1 MKPDGG
7 RVTLGNRQDRAPIS
21 GTGMRKVS
29 VSSMSDTPAIRLTRD
44 AKRLVS
50 LGQALSRSGS
60 RLEDIYWE
68 DQLAQLITKMLGGKK
83 SKTLENV
90 LDFLLADDI
99 NVYEILVEQAETCSE
114 SLVISRGSADHDVLL
129 VSAPIVA
136 WTRYRLPD
144 GKLTAAQSE
153 ALKVALAETVAAEG
167 ASIAMLPNLITF
179 DQMPQTFQET
189 RLWTQRLGALALG
202 TSTEA
207 CPVRDPA
214 DTEGMLADAR
224 FAVAAIAVPRGEPV
238 FRWQNPDA
246 PAVEGRDLAQQAW
259 ADRVQAVV
267 GTLFTGCHMEVLLP
281 DAYYTTNREADR
293 RIRPM
298 ALRAA
303 VTWLQTAANLP
314 GSELRAA
321 IAACGT
327 NGVEEFRIGFT
338 PRTSNDVIYG
348 CVWPVLSKEEAVI
361 DGVESAVVDVPE
373 SVAALLKELG
383 VAEVRRLPG
392 IHAAEFCEDCGA
404 PYFPNFLGE
413 MMHPELPDETD
424 MEPMHF
430 H

>member
-1 MKPDGG
+1 
-7 RVTLGNRQDRAPIS
+7 
-21 GTGMRKVS
+21 
-29 VSSMSDTPAIRLTRD
+29 MSDTPAIRLTRD

>member
-1 MKPDGG
+1 
-7 RVTLGNRQDRAPIS
+7 
-21 GTGMRKVS
+21 MRKVS

-327 NGVEEFRIGFT
+327 TGVEEFRIGFT